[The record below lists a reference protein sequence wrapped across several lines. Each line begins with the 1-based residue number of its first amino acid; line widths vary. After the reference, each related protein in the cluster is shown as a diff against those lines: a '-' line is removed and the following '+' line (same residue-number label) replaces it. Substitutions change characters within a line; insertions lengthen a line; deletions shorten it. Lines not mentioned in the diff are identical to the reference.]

1 MSNQLYY
8 LISLGIVGIIGTV
21 TKIKPIGLILL
32 YYPITKFIL
41 TYFQPSIPDL
51 NMNELDDFYMF
62 IPNIL
67 KNIGK
72 VFDFITEWIIEPPIN
87 FIKWI
92 FNSLKNIITFIKDA
106 FLFFITT
113 VPNYI
118 IDVLFKIINTFIIE
132 PLKWIT
138 EYLKKITNWFN
149 GDKAIHY
156 FEEVIVNAQNLY
168 FFQWQELLNFFI
180 EIVNKYIP
188 FKLNEIKAID
198 LDEKY
203 FMLGFVQ
210 NHFESLLY

>member
-113 VPNYI
+113 VPKYI

-149 GDKAIHY
+149 GDKAIDY
-156 FEEVIVNAQNLY
+156 FTKVIVNAQNLY

-210 NHFESLLY
+210 NHFESLL

>member
-188 FKLNEIKAID
+188 GLKLNKITEIN

-210 NHFESLLY
+210 NHFESLL

>member
-1 MSNQLYY
+1 MSNEIYY

-113 VPNYI
+113 VPKYI

-149 GDKAIHY
+149 GDKAIDY
-156 FEEVIVNAQNLY
+156 FTKVIVNAQNLY

>member
-113 VPNYI
+113 VPKYI

-149 GDKAIHY
+149 GDKAIDY
-156 FEEVIVNAQNLY
+156 FTKVIVNAQNLY

>member
-149 GDKAIHY
+149 GDKAIDY

-188 FKLNEIKAID
+188 GLKLNKITEIN

-210 NHFESLLY
+210 NHFESLL